1 MELRQ
6 LRLTMA
12 LYNSSHLSII
22 SPSAPAKIPTFN
34 NLNLRTPTL
43 FLYPHRHNHS
53 LPPILTLRA
62 NPPQK
67 YIYPDPIPEFAEAET
82 QKFKIELRKKLLED
96 EDAFGDE
103 IDQVIDIC
111 AKILH
116 EFLLKEYGGPGTLLV
131 EPFTFMLIAIKDN
144 NLPGA
149 ALAARTSLLWAQNYL
164 DCDWQAWNSS
174 S

>member
-67 YIYPDPIPEFAEAET
+67 YIYPDPIPEFAEAVIWPFLFVPTPISYIFMHCYLPPFFWFLFMGIAGNPEV
-82 QKFKIELRKKLLED
+82 QNWIKEEVIGRWRCFWWWNWSSYRYLR
-96 EDAFGDE
+96 
-103 IDQVIDIC
+103 
-111 AKILH
+111 
-116 EFLLKEYGGPGTLLV
+116 
-131 EPFTFMLIAIKDN
+131 
-144 NLPGA
+144 
-149 ALAARTSLLWAQNYL
+149 
-164 DCDWQAWNSS
+164 
-174 S
+174 